1 MPEPGTTDLRVS
13 VVERC
18 FQDTLLNVMK
28 SAQKPGSEVELHLV
42 GPLLEFFCSSPMHVL
57 MVQAE
62 PSVSESSDSGSGTGP
77 LFRTT
82 RSSGAR
88 AEDPERPETLE
99 SGALGVLMDSLEDA
113 QQRNQRHERIK
124 RELAGGATQQK
135 GVDVLSA
142 SPDGG
147 EQALVLWNA
156 VRRADGAVH
165 LQEAWLVFSKDEPP
179 DSSRL
184 EWFRDNRTS
193 RETLLQ
199 HLMALRAQRQ
209 LPELTRLVKELLAA
223 ESDRLVDRLMRA
235 RALLRTLL
243 WEQAFHG
250 SNPGYLR
257 LAEDLGIWVL
267 QSLMGSGWGERN
279 FGGSAGKSSVE
290 NIAEA
295 LEEIGQNLGESQP
308 VATHRLHCLSRAL
321 TALLSPRPEEAEEEG
336 QPGFDLIS
344 DVGTETSGWQQL
356 AAWTWMH
363 EITRAVVQDR
373 GDWLA
378 TDVAAWETLGHQTC
392 RWLATTLSDA
402 ARDDHSRFGEGDLAD
417 SRNWLR
423 LWFCHQLLGKVLRG
437 PDRRVI
443 GTLRRQLL
451 ADLAY
456 VLRECLRL
464 RLFGRRPDYTF
475 QPAAFAAAL
484 RTLIEYHSVYEL
496 GLSATHDIARHL
508 YELAEPTRPDQHGFA
523 ARHLQHVLEMYIA
536 GQFFCSLEV
545 LDAEGERE
553 ARTLAGVLAAR
564 DQPDAVPGPQTIA
577 DFRQAFSLAV
587 LFHDVGL
594 VLFPDIAPPNERICR
609 EERDLLGALRAVQE
623 TLHGA
628 GRDLVRRCVDE
639 LKKAGWID
647 IHQDPDLNRWLDD
660 QLASGQPDH
669 ALLGAWYLHC
679 TCRNLPDLNPD
690 VVRDA
695 VRAVLL
701 HGVPTRPILLDAEE
715 GQADP
720 VAALLV
726 VCDELFEWLP
736 NQSVAPS
743 PNTVARSRHTLAA
756 EDRPVHSRTRRVRL
770 RDLTVLADGEQ
781 LSAALHI
788 GKKRRGLGWPAIDLV
803 LEPTEFQDVPV
814 LQTWLSLTQNL
825 RRIRRSGAGF
835 GPMITVYTE
844 IPPRLQDLK
853 LHGTRELL
861 ERVVRSPYAR
871 QLPLAAS
878 LEVWLSDDSRFPDPR
893 SLEDPQH
900 RPRDTRLREQCVVI
914 RAEGRAFH
922 TRDIRASFP
931 QMLEIVDRILA
942 DLEGRP
948 RF

>member
-1 MPEPGTTDLRVS
+1 MSEPSPADHRVS
-13 VVERC
+13 AMEKS

-62 PSVSESSDSGSGTGP
+62 PSVSESSDSGSGSGP

-82 RSSGAR
+82 RSSGAK
-88 AEDPERPETLE
+88 ADDPEHPEAME
-99 SGALGVLMDSLEDA
+99 SGALGILMDSLEDE
-113 QQRNQRHERIK
+113 QQRNLRHERIK
-124 RELAGGATQQK
+124 RELSSGSAQQK
-135 GVDVLSA
+135 GVDVLSTT
-142 SPDGG
+142 PDGSG
-147 EQALVLWNA
+147 QALVLWNA

-165 LQEAWLVFSKDEPP
+165 LQEAWLVFSKEEPP
-179 DSSRL
+179 DSGKL

-223 ESDRLVDRLMRA
+223 EGDRLVDRLARA

-267 QSLMGSGWGERN
+267 QSLMGSGWGVRN
-279 FGGSAGKSSVE
+279 FGGNAGKSSVE
-290 NIAEA
+290 DISEA
-295 LEEIGQNLGESQP
+295 LEEIGQNLGNQQP
-308 VATHRLHCLSRAL
+308 VVAHRLHCLSRAL

-336 QPGFDLIS
+336 HVGFDLIAS
-344 DVGTETSGWQQL
+344 APTEVSAWQQL

-373 GDWLA
+373 GDWLPSDA
-378 TDVAAWETLGHQTC
+378 AAWEALGHQTC

-423 LWFCHQLLGKVLRG
+423 LWFCHQLLGKVLKG

-456 VLRECLRL
+456 VLRESLRL

-496 GLSATHDIARHL
+496 GLSAAHDIARHL
-508 YELAEPTRPDQHGFA
+508 YELAEPTRPDQHGFS

-553 ARTLAGVLAAR
+553 PRTLAGVLAAR
-564 DQPDAVPGPQTIA
+564 DQPDAVPGPQTIS

-609 EERDLLGALRAVQE
+609 EERDLLGALRAVQD

-628 GRDLVRRCVDE
+628 GRELARRCVEE
-639 LKKAGWID
+639 LRKAGWID
-647 IHQDPDLNRWLDD
+647 IVQDPDLSRWLDD
-660 QLASGQPDH
+660 QLASGRPDH

-736 NQSVAPS
+736 NQSVVPS

-756 EDRPVHSRTRRVRL
+756 EDRPDHSRTRRVRL
-770 RDLTVLADGEQ
+770 RDLTVEAHGEQ

-788 GKKRRGLGWPAIDLV
+788 GKKRRTLGWPAVDLV
-803 LEPTEFQDVPV
+803 LEPTEFQDVPL
-814 LQTWLSLTQNL
+814 LQTWLSMTQNL

-844 IPPRLQDLK
+844 IPPRLRDLK

-871 QLPLAAS
+871 QLPPAAA
-878 LEVWLSDDSRFPDPR
+878 LEVWLSDDGRFPDPR
-893 SLEDPQH
+893 TLEDPQH

-914 RAEGRAFH
+914 GAEGRAFH
-922 TRDIRASFP
+922 TRDIRGSFP